1 LKKISFVQWFINLVK
16 LDMKECEEDE
26 NEKQKI
32 YDSIKRKL
40 KD

>member
-1 LKKISFVQWFINLVK
+1 MKKISFVQWFINLIK
-16 LDMKECEEDE
+16 RDMKECKEDE

-32 YDSIKRKL
+32 YDSIKREL